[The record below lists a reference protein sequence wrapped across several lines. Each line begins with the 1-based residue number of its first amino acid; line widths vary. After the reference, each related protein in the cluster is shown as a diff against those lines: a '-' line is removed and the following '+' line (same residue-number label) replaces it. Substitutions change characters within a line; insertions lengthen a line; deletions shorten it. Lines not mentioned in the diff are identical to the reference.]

1 MNKINKALIELKGV
15 NRDMVSFTFLERLE
29 LTPL

>member
-1 MNKINKALIELKGV
+1 MNKINKAFIQLKGV
-15 NRDMVSFTFLERLE
+15 NRDMVSFTFLERLG